1 MWNTAG
7 FITYRPAIDSLFYVY
22 GNLGEGDAAAGC
34 CAPDFIGD
42 LEGVYT
48 DIITG

>member
-7 FITYRPAIDSLFYVY
+7 FITYRYSLFYVY

-34 CAPDFIGD
+34 CAPDFIGGRV
-42 LEGVYT
+42 EGVYT
-48 DIITG
+48 ADIITD